1 MNWNWTILLSAF
13 FLIIV
18 KAVYDG
24 FKNRGWH
31 TFSSRLE
38 TIYLAA
44 VTVVFFA
51 FLAEF
56 QSPFDFHYIAFWK
69 VIAGFVLL
77 RFAIFDFIWNIAAGQ
92 PINFTGTTKDTDKVI
107 NWLMSKGVPMHFIN
121 YGRFIALLWGLSWLL
136 IGEA

>member
-1 MNWNWTILLSAF
+1 MNWTILISAL

-24 FKNRGWH
+24 FKSRGWH

-38 TIYLAA
+38 TFYLA
-44 VTVVFFA
+44 VITIVFFA
-51 FLAEF
+51 WLAGLL
-56 QSPFDFHYIAFWK
+56 SPFNYHYTPFLRI
-69 VIAGFVLL
+69 IGGFLLL
-77 RFAIFDFIWNIAAGQ
+77 RFAIYNPFWNIAAVQ
-92 PINFTGTTKDTDKVI
+92 KLSFTGTTKDTDKVI
-107 NWLMSKGVPMHFIN
+107 NWLVSKGVPMHFIN